1 MAIYTGVADVN
12 GDFTVPFSS
21 SYTSG
26 QRVIITA
33 EKDLA
38 TKTIEI
44 SAPSEPTGGSV
55 GAIQFSGDFSD
66 FPRSIGNV
74 TITDEIKVLP
84 ENAFN
89 AEKSFFGY
97 ATGLVI
103 QSPASVI
110 KSGCFRGWGSAQS
123 VIMSDTIK
131 VIENL
136 GLYELIGC
144 TNIHI
149 SATLH
154 TIGAEGLTQL
164 KVSQLTL
171 PASLLIVEAYGLS
184 GLVSCDEII
193 CNAVT
198 PPSIQATTFNRLKST
213 CVIKVPAASVAAY
226 QAAPNWSAF
235 ASRIQA
241 I

>member
-1 MAIYTGVADVN
+1 MPIYTGIADAN
-12 GDFTVPFSS
+12 GDFNISFGQNHR
-21 SYTSG
+21 SG
-26 QRVIITA
+26 EKVTITA
-33 EKDLA
+33 EKDA
-38 TKTIEI
+38 AIKSIELY
-44 SAPSEPTGGSV
+44 APSDVVGG

-97 ATGLVI
+97 ATGLAI
-103 QSPASVI
+103 QSPALVI
-110 KSGCFRGWGSAQS
+110 KSGCFRGWVSAQS
-123 VIMSDTIK
+123 VIMSDTIE

-136 GLYELIGC
+136 GLYELIRC

-149 SATLH
+149 SAKLH
-154 TIGAEGLTQL
+154 TIGAEGLTEL

-213 CVIKVPAASVAAY
+213 CVFKVPAASVAAY